1 MDDSI
6 LKYEEKLWQLFDITK
21 NEMPDLA
28 EAYYGSAKD
37 AVCKEGPLDIKAKRL
52 MPLAAAVQAASKDCM
67 ISQTSKALEV

>member
-6 LKYEEKLWQLFDITK
+6 LAYEEKLWQLFDITK

-37 AVCKEGPLDIKAKRL
+37 AVCKEGPLDIKN
-52 MPLAAAVQAASKDCM
+52 
-67 ISQTSKALEV
+67 

>member
-28 EAYYGSAKD
+28 EAYYGPYTGTRYKSNQVHLFETAPGFFCFFLTFIVK
-37 AVCKEGPLDIKAKRL
+37 
-52 MPLAAAVQAASKDCM
+52 
-67 ISQTSKALEV
+67 

>member
-28 EAYYGSAKD
+28 EAYCGPSKMQFRKKD
-37 AVCKEGPLDIKAKRL
+37 P
-52 MPLAAAVQAASKDCM
+52 
-67 ISQTSKALEV
+67 